1 MNFRTTLLLL
11 ITAIGLAIYIGVYE
25 RSDVADSGDG
35 RSSSRKTLAN
45 FDSPSI
51 SRIVIES
58 GGTTTELKRHT
69 IYWIFAKPISDRA
82 SAQTVNSVLD
92 QLSHLSIQDQLRP
105 AELINSPELS
115 DEALGFGSD
124 DAVRV
129 SLFQNNAAGEE
140 IDTPVS
146 ILILGKPAP
155 LSNALYARVE
165 GDPERAAQTFV
176 VSGAPRQYLTDPID
190 ALRDRSLLGIPTEQ
204 VIRIVVRT
212 AGGDVEVTRKITPP
226 QIDWTLTKPLQTRAD
241 SEMMEAFLNR
251 LSGLQIADIV
261 EENAPSSTLPSQI
274 PSGSARVDINVH
286 GWDQP
291 VSLYLSAK
299 PNDDDEA
306 ASDKDPQAQRLIARV
321 STRPGVYEIRSSL
334 LADIPDSPAEFRDPH
349 LARIPAQ
356 YLHRIAIVSR
366 TDPNVRLFSENSAE
380 GVRWYSARS
389 GEKDRANVDK
399 LKRMLNAINEGRVL
413 DFIRLE
419 PGDLEKYGLKS
430 PELQIVFNFHPQQ
443 PVAGGAPEADTQG
456 QQRILQFGRNTDENT
471 LFANFVDEP
480 WVYQVDPTIRNAIP
494 SHPLKWRDLKVLNFN
509 LIGLK
514 QIELDRR
521 GTPTLSLNYDYAN
534 DTWSGEESGAPL
546 SPGALD
552 INRTM
557 LLARTLGSLNAST
570 WITNLQT
577 AYELLDDPDLTI
589 SITRREIDPLTNRME
604 PVTEKLRFSE
614 APVGGYYGNIVGRPD
629 VFLIDRETYR
639 DIVIPKVNP

>member
-1 MNFRTTLLLL
+1 MHFRTTLLLL

-25 RSDVADSGDG
+25 RSDIASTGDNQ
-35 RSSSRKTLAN
+35 SSSGKILAN
-45 FDSPSI
+45 FDSQSI

-58 GGTTTELKRHT
+58 RGTTTELKRHT
-69 IYWIFAKPISDRA
+69 IYWIFSQPVNDRA

-92 QLSHLSIQDQLRP
+92 QLSHLAIQDQLRP

-115 DEALGFGSD
+115 DEALGFGED

-129 SLFQNNAAGEE
+129 SLFQNDEAGKDIE
-140 IDTPVS
+140 TPVS
-146 ILILGKPAP
+146 VLILGKPAP
-155 LSNALYARVE
+155 LTNALYARVE
-165 GDPERAAQTFV
+165 GDPKRAAQTFV
-176 VSGAPRQYLTDPID
+176 VSGAPRQYLTDPVD
-190 ALRDRSLLGIPTEQ
+190 ALRDRTLLGIPTDQ
-204 VIRIVVRT
+204 VIRVVVRT

-241 SEMMEAFLNR
+241 SEMIEGFLNR
-251 LSGLQIADIV
+251 LSGLQIADV
-261 EENAPSSTLPSQI
+261 LEENAPSSTLPSQV
-274 PSGSARVDINVH
+274 PSGAARVDINVH

-291 VSLYLSAK
+291 VSLYLSER
-299 PNDDDEA
+299 PDDDKTA
-306 ASDKDPQAQRLIARV
+306 ASGADPQAQQLIARV
-321 STRPGVYEIRSSL
+321 STRPGVYGIRSSL
-334 LADIPDSPAEFRDPH
+334 LTDIPDSPAEFRDPH

-366 TDPNVRLFSENSAE
+366 TDPNVQLFSENSAE

-389 GEKDRANVDK
+389 GLKDRANVDR

-413 DFIRLE
+413 DFIQIE
-419 PGDLEKYGLKS
+419 PGELEKYGLKS
-430 PELQIVFNFHPQQ
+430 PELRIVFNFYPQ
-443 PVAGGAPEADTQG
+443 PTAAGAEPPANTQG

-480 WVYQVDPTIRNAIP
+480 WVYQVDPTIRSTIP

-514 QIELDRR
+514 KIELDRR
-521 GTPTLSLNYDYAN
+521 GTPPLSLNYDYAT
-534 DTWSGEESGAPL
+534 DTWSGEESGVQL
-546 SPGALD
+546 TPGALD
-552 INRTM
+552 VSRTM
-557 LLARTLGSLNAST
+557 LLARTLGSLTAID

-577 AYELLDDPDLTI
+577 AYQLLDEPALTI
-589 SITRREIDPLTNRME
+589 SITRREIDPLTNTMKA
-604 PVTEKLRFSE
+604 VTEKLRFAE
-614 APVGGYYGNIVGRPD
+614 APVGGYYGNIVGTPD

>member
-1 MNFRTTLLLL
+1 MNFRTTLFLL

-25 RSDVADSGDG
+25 RSDVAANGDG
-35 RSSSRKTLAN
+35 RSSSRTTLAN
-45 FDSPSI
+45 FDSRSI
-51 SRIVIES
+51 SRMVIES
-58 GGTTTELKRHT
+58 GGVTTQLKRHA
-69 IYWIFAKPISDRA
+69 IYWIFTQPINDRA

-92 QLSHLSIQDQLRP
+92 QLSHLAIKDELRP

-115 DEALGFGSD
+115 DDALGFNSD

-129 SLFQNNAAGEE
+129 SLFQNDEAGQE
-140 IDTPVS
+140 IEAPVS
-146 ILILGKPAP
+146 VLILGKPAP

-204 VIRIVVRT
+204 VIRVVVRT

-241 SEMMEAFLNR
+241 SDMISAFLDR
-251 LSGLQIADIV
+251 LSGLQIADV
-261 EENAPSSTLPSQI
+261 LEENTSSATLPSQI
-274 PSGSARVDINVH
+274 PTGAARIDINVH
-286 GWDQP
+286 SWDQP
-291 VSLYLSAK
+291 VSLYLSEK
-299 PNDDDEA
+299 PASDDDA
-306 ASDKDPQAQRLIARV
+306 ANDPQARRLMARV

-366 TDPNVRLFSENSAE
+366 TDPNVQLFSENSAE

-389 GEKDRANVDK
+389 GQKDRANVDR
-399 LKRMLNAINEGRVL
+399 LKRMLNAINEGRVI
-413 DFIRLE
+413 DFIQIE
-419 PGDLEKYGLKS
+419 PGELEKYGLKS
-430 PELQIVFNFHPQQ
+430 PELRIVFNFYPQQ
-443 PVAGGAPEADTQG
+443 TATGDAATDTQG

-480 WVYQVDPTIRNAIP
+480 WVYQVDPTIRSTIP

-514 QIELDRR
+514 KIELDRR
-521 GTPTLSLNYDYAN
+521 GTSALSLNYDYAT
-534 DTWSGEESGAPL
+534 DTWSGEESGAQIT
-546 SPGALD
+546 PGALD
-552 INRTM
+552 VNRTM
-557 LLARTLGSLNAST
+557 LLARTLGSLTAID

-577 AYELLDDPDLTI
+577 AYQLLDDPDLTI
-589 SITRREIDPLTNRME
+589 SITRREIDPLTNTMG
-604 PVTEKLRFSE
+604 PVTDRLRFAE
-614 APVGGYYGNIVGRPD
+614 APVGGYYGNIVGSPD